1 MQLRLVIILLLWF
14 GCLDDDVGHI
24 ENWNIIYLL
33 FLVFVFYYYYYYY
46 LFIFYSFILI
56 FSCYKVGQETGQN
69 SSPETESLSL

>member
-14 GCLDDDVGHI
+14 GYLDNDVGHI

-33 FLVFVFYYYYYYY
+33 FLFFVFLLLLLL
-46 LFIFYSFILI
+46 LFIYFFSFILI